1 MALGPVGCQYQCLTN
16 CDVLHFLLNE
26 RETQVKVSLS
36 EASCY
41 KDVLVRADA
50 TI

>member
-1 MALGPVGCQYQCLTN
+1 MALGPVGCQYLTN

-26 RETQVKVSLS
+26 ENQS
-36 EASCY
+36 EGELERMSCY